1 MKNAFFV
8 LVLVSLSLNSRAF
21 THDDEVHFAAHVG
34 TSFALQTV
42 FYGINS
48 RAFQMSK
55 PWSEV
60 CAAVET
66 LAIGFAYK
74 YEENADSDA
83 TRTSMAENAI
93 GVGLAIGTHYVFHF

>member
-1 MKNAFFV
+1 MKNAF
-8 LVLVSLSLNSRAF
+8 LLIILLSISLNLNAF

-42 FYGINS
+42 FYGVNS

-60 CAAVET
+60 CAAFET
-66 LAIGFAYK
+66 LAIGFIYK
-74 YEENADSDA
+74 YEEDADQDA
-83 TRTSMAENAI
+83 IRTSSIENAV
-93 GVGLAIGTHYVFHF
+93 GVSLAIGTHYVFHF